1 MRPKLVAV
9 VGTTASGKSTL
20 GIELARIFGG
30 EVVSADSRQVYRGLD
45 LGTGKVTPEE
55 TLGVP
60 HHLLDILPVNRPF
73 SLAEY
78 QTLAYEAIDKILF
91 EGKVPFLV
99 GGTGLY
105 ARAVTAG
112 YVLQD
117 APPQPEL
124 REELSRK
131 SRDELL
137 SLLREKG
144 VSADDPQISVR
155 RMIRMI
161 EKINAG
167 FSAENRSTPRY
178 NVLQIGVTYPR
189 EELYRRIGARLDA
202 RIEAGMIEEVRRL
215 LDEGAT
221 PAFLLGL
228 GLEYRC
234 TYRYLAG
241 EYPSFA
247 AYREDLYK
255 QICRFAKRQQTWFRR
270 DDDVHW
276 LDVSGDV
283 TKQAREL
290 VARFLTDERQKDD
303 V

>member
-161 EKINAG
+161 EKIDAG
-167 FSAENRSTPRY
+167 F
-178 NVLQIGVTYPR
+178 
-189 EELYRRIGARLDA
+189 
-202 RIEAGMIEEVRRL
+202 
-215 LDEGAT
+215 
-221 PAFLLGL
+221 F
-228 GLEYRC
+228 
-234 TYRYLAG
+234 
-241 EYPSFA
+241 
-247 AYREDLYK
+247 
-255 QICRFAKRQQTWFRR
+255 
-270 DDDVHW
+270 
-276 LDVSGDV
+276 
-283 TKQAREL
+283 
-290 VARFLTDERQKDD
+290 
-303 V
+303 